1 LSFRRQKLPR
11 MIVAVTGCCASIWV
25 LFATYFGP
33 QIVASA
39 YYGKS
44 ARLLNSLISGQ
55 STHPLSHYLEAWRL
69 ISFEVLWGLLLLGFA
84 AVIATRPTVQS
95 AVWGERAMT
104 QEQARYLTG
113 TRLLVIYIVLGVIV
127 GGSLFCIATET
138 ERWPFSSYPMYSKIQ
153 QTYSL
158 TQFRLYGVMRDEGAK
173 EFPLVEYR
181 YTQPFD
187 NARIDASFA
196 RLYAHP
202 AQEQLLK
209 EALRDFHSRYE
220 ALREQ
225 GRHSGPP
232 LRGLRLYKVVW
243 TLDPLARNV
252 NDPDRR
258 ELLAEGHQD
267 NAQGRP

>member
-11 MIVAVTGCCASIWV
+11 MILAVTGCCASIWV

-44 ARLLNSLISGQ
+44 ARLLNSVISGQ
-55 STHPLSHYLEAWRL
+55 STHPLSHYLEAWRVV
-69 ISFEVLWGLLLLGFA
+69 SVEVLLGLLLLGFA
-84 AVIATRPTVQS
+84 AVIATRSTVQS
-95 AVWGERAMT
+95 AVWGQPPMT

-138 ERWPFSSYPMYSKIQ
+138 ERWPFSSYPMYSTIQ
-153 QTYSL
+153 STYSL
-158 TQFRLYGVMRDEGAK
+158 TQFRLYGVTQHDGAQ
-173 EFPLVEYR
+173 EFPLLEYR

-187 NARIDASFA
+187 NARPDASFA
-196 RLYAHP
+196 RLYSHP
-202 AQEQLLK
+202 AQQQLLR

-267 NAQGRP
+267 NVQGP

>member
-1 LSFRRQKLPR
+1 LSFRRQNSPR
-11 MIVAVTGCCASIWV
+11 IILAVTGCCASIWV
-25 LFATYFGP
+25 LFAAYLGP

-39 YYGKS
+39 YHGKS
-44 ARLLNSLISGQ
+44 TPLLNSIISGQ
-55 STHPLSHYLEAWRL
+55 STHPLPYYLEAWRVV
-69 ISFEVLWGLLLLGFA
+69 SFEVLLGLLLLGFA
-84 AVIATRPTVQS
+84 AVIATRPAVQS

-104 QEQARYLTG
+104 QEQAGCLSG
-113 TRLLVIYIVLGVIV
+113 TRLLMIYIVLGVIV

-138 ERWPFSSYPMYSKIQ
+138 ERWPFSGYPMYSRIER
-153 QTYSL
+153 TNSL
-158 TQFRLYGVMRDEGAK
+158 TQFRLYGIMQHDGAK
-173 EFPLVEYR
+173 EFPLVNYR

-187 NARIDASFA
+187 NARINASFA
-196 RLYAHP
+196 RLEADP
-202 AQEQLLK
+202 AKEQLFR

-225 GRHSGPP
+225 RRHSGPR

-267 NAQGRP
+267 NAQAP